1 MIIASGM
8 TCIKIRIGEGTGGRY
23 FMSTSY
29 YTVFYFEALSFGFLF
44 QKSRCFKSVSFQDP
58 QNCQF
63 LGIHA

>member
-29 YTVFYFEALSFGFLF
+29 LLYFISRLYLLVF
-44 QKSRCFKSVSFQDP
+44 CFRSLEVSSQFDFWILRIVSF
-58 QNCQF
+58 
-63 LGIHA
+63 